1 MIPADPDEKGSHSE
15 VSRILSR
22 LAAGE
27 PGASP
32 DELLPLVYGELRRL
46 ARGYL
51 ARERRGHSLQATELV
66 HEAYL
71 RLVGPSPASFEGRPH
86 FFAAGARAMRQ
97 LLIEHARRRGRAKR
111 GGDWQRVTLDGA
123 AAPLLGRDLDAD
135 ELLILDDALERLGEH
150 DARQA
155 RIVELR
161 FFAGL
166 NVAEVAQLLEVSKR
180 TVETDWAHA
189 RAWLKRQL
197 AHADARSQATPEPS

>member
-1 MIPADPDEKGSHSE
+1 MMDDRTPAQVTE
-15 VSRILSR
+15 ILSR
-22 LAAGE
+22 LTQGDG
-27 PGASP
+27 GASP
-32 DELLPLVYGELRRL
+32 DELLPLVYKELRRL
-46 ARGYL
+46 AQGYL

-71 RLVGPSPASFEGRPH
+71 RLVGPSNACFEGRPH

-97 LLIEHARRRGRAKR
+97 LLIEHARRRRRAKR
-111 GGDWQRVTLDGA
+111 GGDWQRVTLDEA
-123 AAPLLGRDLDAD
+123 ASPLLGNDLNAEELLTLDA
-135 ELLILDDALERLGEH
+135 ALERLAGH

-166 NVAEVAQLLEVSKR
+166 SVADVAQLLEVSKR
-180 TVETDWAHA
+180 TVEADWAHA

-197 AHADARSQATPEPS
+197 AHADDFRQRKGPGQRR